1 MKKAFTILIYIFSI
15 LIPLFLVFNFKSEE
29 VTVEVSD
36 HSKQEEIINIADS
49 VIIKI
54 EETKKKQSELHSEIQ
69 KTESIINKQNKQI
82 TKLKNQPKEVEIVHV
97 REETLSM
104 MIQPIEVME
113 MPQPESLSLEI
124 DNNEEL
130 KSQLEYYEIENQKLK
145 LENQLL
151 KDTLQ
156 SLRQTN
162 IWNRALKKL
171 NKLN

>member
-1 MKKAFTILIYIFSI
+1 MKKTFTILIYIFSI
-15 LIPLFLVFNFKSEE
+15 LIPLLLIFNFKSEE

-82 TKLKNQPKEVEIVHV
+82 SRLKNQPKEVEIVHV
-97 REETLSM
+97 REESLSM
-104 MIQPIEVME
+104 MILE

-124 DNNEEL
+124 DNSEEL
-130 KSQLEYYEIENQKLK
+130 KSQLQYYEIENQKLK

>member
-15 LIPLFLVFNFKSEE
+15 LIPLLLIFNFKSEE

-82 TKLKNQPKEVEIVHV
+82 SRLKNQPKEVEIVHV
-97 REETLSM
+97 REESLSM
-104 MIQPIEVME
+104 MILE

-124 DNNEEL
+124 DNSEEL
-130 KSQLEYYEIENQKLK
+130 KSQLQYYEIENQKLK